1 MMNKQRVEVE
11 LKKIWDDSYA
21 LHSNDIKMASWKK
34 FQSEIFS
41 LQKQRRKTLQFWF
54 TFIRK
59 NLSRFLHNN
68 S

>member
-1 MMNKQRVEVE
+1 MMNKERVEVE

-21 LHSNDIKMASWKK
+21 LHSNDIKMASWDK

-41 LQKQRRKTLQFWF
+41 LQKQRTKTLQFWF

-59 NLSRFLHNN
+59 NLCRFLRNN